1 MNYINLEVNMNVD
14 ERNIY
19 IDRCIKY
26 VRLVADHVESIVIR
40 THDGDTIEFKSNK
53 NGDDLNED

>member
-1 MNYINLEVNMNVD
+1 MNAD